1 MTAIATAAP
10 GREPAVERHQI
21 AHTQHRP
28 TMFAT
33 RSRPG
38 DGSTFGHTP
47 DDDPDKAAGKRRNEQ
62 RTPSRETSA
71 RHPIEQFRLDH
82 APLLPPID
90 APLCVA
96 CSPGCVTTTLA
107 ATSKIRASQPG
118 DPRSSTTQRKPSTFV
133 I

>member
-28 TMFAT
+28 PMFAT

-38 DGSTFGHTP
+38 DWSTFGHAS
-47 DDDPDKAAGKRRNEQ
+47 DDDTDKAADKRRNEQ
-62 RTPSRETSA
+62 RPPSRETSA
-71 RHPIEQFRLDH
+71 RHPVEQFRLDH
-82 APLLPPID
+82 APLLPPTD

-96 CSPGCVTTTLA
+96 CSPGCGATTLA
-107 ATSKIRASQPG
+107 ATFKKSEPHKVGTR
-118 DPRSSTTQRKPSTFV
+118 DPRQLSETRVFL
-133 I
+133 